1 MYPFLTPE
9 TKTLNGSCITNDRY
23 TFKWFGCS
31 LPYLI
36 FILSCSNVVRCS
48 MFSSLC
54 DSFQIV
60 VCLFLSFYKVLSFIF
75 LTKNVSCVFL
85 ITFLSK
91 LNKNF
96 KTLSTISIS
105 FTSVELLI
113 LQCRCTRFHCFRSKC
128 DTLLLSVVH
137 ETWLIEAP
145 VIFPVQSISW

>member
-1 MYPFLTPE
+1 MTGIHF
-9 TKTLNGSCITNDRY
+9 NDLVAH
-23 TFKWFGCS
+23 CHIS
-31 LPYLI
+31 
-36 FILSCSNVVRCS
+36 
-48 MFSSLC
+48 FSSYLVRMWYV
-54 DSFQIV
+54 FQCLV
-60 VCLFLSFYKVLSFIF
+60 LYMLVCLFLSFYKVLSFTF

-137 ETWLIEAP
+137 EP
-145 VIFPVQSISW
+145 